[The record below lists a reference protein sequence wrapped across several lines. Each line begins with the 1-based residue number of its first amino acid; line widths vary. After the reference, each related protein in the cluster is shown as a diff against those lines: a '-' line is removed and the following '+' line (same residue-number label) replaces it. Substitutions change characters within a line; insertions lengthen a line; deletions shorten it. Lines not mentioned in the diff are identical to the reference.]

1 MEKKPR
7 SFEELDASAERIGV
21 IGSPSSTAGV
31 LVDVMGHS
39 VDKRLVGALTYFA
52 FDQAGKRN
60 CAIGQITE
68 IQLRNLWVEGA
79 TLRSLIRQKGS
90 VEPLTGRQ
98 DTHTA
103 EMTVG
108 AVFAEETD
116 HFEQSQLGTVPPT
129 GTPVKQVGDVL
140 IDHLLEPHAAII
152 NRIGRF
158 YGNETYFPAW
168 FRHFGDPGKNKLGAG
183 EAYHIGIFG
192 KTGSGKSVLSR
203 IMLMG
208 YAVHPEMTIMV
219 IDPQGEFYQAFAEGT
234 EAREFLEKTLHK
246 QVVTINVRQL
256 RLLTPQ
262 PTYPLFVELLSK
274 TEFFGELPIY
284 DEANKS
290 RAKTEIAASINRKG
304 ALDDTR
310 TGQVPCWELGH
321 RDVFTRV
328 WRALH
333 DPKVLTRIYTDQKLQ
348 QRIMDKLDEVGEEA
362 MFSVWEKV
370 AGLFTYQTKPGEKHY
385 RVDEIVQQVDSGA
398 DGKFLVIDLSEES
411 RSEKVLWNERVQMT
425 VLSHFIA
432 ELRKRGEAAYREKRK
447 LNALI
452 LLDEAHRF
460 APRDIQENDKDL
472 GDKLAL
478 RHLLID
484 SVRTTRKHGLGWG
497 FISQTLASVDKELV
511 NQIRIYVFGYGL
523 AWGSEF
529 RALTD
534 LMGGTDA
541 LRLYQTFR
549 DPETSLGERQ
559 FPFMVTG
566 PLSPLSFSGSPLFFT
581 ALRWPDE
588 ALAAVAAR
596 VARARAAA

>member
-1 MEKKPR
+1 MEKKPK
-7 SFEELDASAERIGV
+7 SFQEIDAASERVGV
-21 IGSPSSTAGV
+21 IGSPSSTADV

-39 VDKRLVGALTYFA
+39 VDKRLVGALTFFS
-52 FDQAGKRN
+52 FDQAAKRN

-79 TLRSLIRQKGS
+79 TLRSLIRQKGA

-103 EMTVG
+103 AMTVG
-108 AVFAEETD
+108 AVFAED
-116 HFEQSQLGTVPPT
+116 GGKFEQSQLGTVPPT
-129 GTPVKQVGDVL
+129 GTPVKQVGDEL
-140 IDHLLEPHAAII
+140 IEHLLDPYAAII

-168 FRHFGDPGKNKLGAG
+168 FRHFGEGPLGAG
-183 EAYHIGIFG
+183 EAYHLGIFG

-203 IMLMG
+203 ILLMG

-234 EAREFLEKTLHK
+234 EARNFLEKTLHK
-246 QVVTINVRQL
+246 PVLTINVRQL
-256 RLLTPQ
+256 RLMTKGPK
-262 PTYPLFVELLSK
+262 YPLFVDLLSK
-274 TEFFGELPIY
+274 TDFFAELPIY

-290 RAKTEIAASINRKG
+290 RAKAEIASSINRKG
-304 ALDDTR
+304 LDDLR
-310 TGQVPCWELGH
+310 TEPLPCWEL
-321 RDVFTRV
+321 RQREVFDRV

-333 DPKVLTRIYTDQKLQ
+333 DDTVLSRIYTDQKLRE
-348 QRIMDKLDEVGEEA
+348 RIRNKLDEVGA
-362 MFSVWEKV
+362 DDMFSIWEKV
-370 AGLFTYQTKPGEKHY
+370 AQLFSYQPGPGEKSY
-385 RVDEIVQQVDSGA
+385 RIDEIVKRVDSGSK
-398 DGKFLVIDLSEES
+398 GEFLVIDLSEES
-411 RSEKVLWNERVQMT
+411 SSAKVLWNERVQMT
-425 VLSHFIA
+425 VLSHFIE
-432 ELRKRGEAAYREKRK
+432 ELRKSGEKAYREKRR

-460 APRDIQENDKDL
+460 APRDIPENDKDL
-472 GDKLAL
+472 DDKTAL
-478 RHLLID
+478 RHLLVD

-497 FISQTLASVDKELV
+497 FISQTLASVDRELTI
-511 NQIRIYVFGYGL
+511 QLRIYLFGYGL

-588 ALAAVAAR
+588 ALKAIAAR
-596 VARARAAA
+596 VERLTGSG